1 MQSNNASGLIG
12 RWGPLRSAGSA
23 AKTDL
28 RAGAAILCSRITE
41 FHVAPCRHAAF
52 FDLPVMH
59 RIMR

>member
-1 MQSNNASGLIG
+1 
-12 RWGPLRSAGSA
+12 
-23 AKTDL
+23 L